1 MKTINCAI
9 IDDDP
14 NSVFLLEQYLRDYKN
29 IRNIGSFTSPITAL
43 KVIQKLKPELIFL
56 DVNMPELNGMELIN
70 QLGTDFNIIL
80 TTGSRDYALASYE
93 YNVIDYLLKPITEER
108 FAKSINKFKEKLGY
122 SLSKN
127 NIELADRVNK
137 TNVLFVKQNYR
148 TIQIPL
154 SEILYMESDKEYVRI
169 VTSQETYKT
178 KQTLSYFEKRLS
190 DFSFVRIHRSFIVP
204 SDRISSFSSTEV
216 NIDNKRLPVGRS
228 YQKALSEMQT
238 IAS

>member
-14 NSVFLLEQYLRDYKN
+14 KSVFLIEQYLKDYKN
-29 IRNIGSFTSPITAL
+29 FKNTGSFTCPVTAL
-43 KVIQKLKPELIFL
+43 EAIQQLKPELVFMDIH
-56 DVNMPELNGMELIN
+56 MPELNGMELIN
-70 QLGTDFNIIL
+70 RLGADFNIIL
-80 TTGSRDYALASYE
+80 TTGSGEYALASYE

-137 TNVLFVKQNYR
+137 TNVLFVKQNYK

-169 VTSQETYKT
+169 VTTQETYKT

-190 DFSFVRIHRSFIVP
+190 IFSFVRIHRSFIVP

-216 NIDNKRLPVGRS
+216 KIDDKKLPVGRS
-228 YQKALSEMQT
+228 YQKALSEMQSL
-238 IAS
+238 AS